1 MTVSNQLRL
10 LSTDMLRLQ
19 RTRRLFATLSDAS
32 SASPSS
38 STSTSARKRRLDKP
52 TLTLDQFI
60 QRRRVLGLWREILRD
75 IHRIPKSPT
84 RTELLDYA
92 RTEFKRNKTVQDTT
106 QIRYLLSTGRSE
118 YEGMKRYIDQLA
130 MS

>member
-1 MTVSNQLRL
+1 
-10 LSTDMLRLQ
+10 MLRLQ
-19 RTRRLFATLSDAS
+19 RTRHLFATLSDAS
-32 SASPSS
+32 SRTSQSSSS
-38 STSTSARKRRLDKP
+38 STSTSTRKRRFDKP

-60 QRRRVLGLWREILRD
+60 QRRRVLGLWREIVRD
-75 IHRIPKSPT
+75 IYRIPKSTT

-92 RTEFKRNKTVQDTT
+92 RTEFKRNKNVQDAT